1 MIGLKKLVSPS
12 CNIYRTFGVIAAN
25 QQDSVRTGN
34 CPIVQPPIRVRV
46 GVRVG
51 AMVRVG
57 VRVRGDRINAS
68 ICAHLGFFFFFFNRE

>member
-25 QQDSVRTGN
+25 QQDSVKTGN

-51 AMVRVG
+51 VR